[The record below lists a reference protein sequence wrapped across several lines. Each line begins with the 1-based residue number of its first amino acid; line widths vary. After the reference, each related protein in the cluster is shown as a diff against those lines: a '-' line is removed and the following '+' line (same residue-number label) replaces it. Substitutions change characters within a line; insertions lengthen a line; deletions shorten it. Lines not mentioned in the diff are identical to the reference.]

1 MSMATW
7 GRVVLGRGWQLC
19 CDLAQAVDGI
29 LMAADYGI
37 AGFHLRHA
45 RPGGLGSG
53 LHDVGVYKRLAAM
66 RVCSSLT
73 IGFFPASCGCVTSVR
88 RFPVLASG
96 FNSSGGE

>member
-1 MSMATW
+1 MASSWLLTTAS
-7 GRVVLGRGWQLC
+7 
-19 CDLAQAVDGI
+19 LAFIYA
-29 LMAADYGI
+29 M
-37 AGFHLRHA
+37 
-45 RPGGLGSG
+45 PGLGSG